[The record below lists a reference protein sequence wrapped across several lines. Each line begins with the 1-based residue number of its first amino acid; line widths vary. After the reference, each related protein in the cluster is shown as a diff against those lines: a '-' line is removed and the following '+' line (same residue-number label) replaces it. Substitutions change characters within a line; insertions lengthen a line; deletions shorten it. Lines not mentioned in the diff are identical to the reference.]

1 MKYFNVVFFIFISM
15 NGYSQDEQLKAEFA
29 NLKRYAKENADLKPL
44 RKGEHRIVFMGN
56 SITESWKV
64 KDDAFFTD
72 RGYIDRGISGQTTPQ
87 MLLRFP
93 TDVVALKPTVV
104 VILAGINDIAENTGP
119 IPLTETYGNIVAMI
133 KLAESHKI
141 KVVVSS
147 VLPANAFL
155 WRPRI
160 KPAEKVIAL
169 NAMLK
174 AYCSS
179 NGIVYLD
186 YYSSMV
192 DDAKGLDKKYTE
204 DGVHPTLAG
213 YKVMEPLVEAA
224 IKKALRHKN

>member
-1 MKYFNVVFFIFISM
+1 MKYLVFSFFILISM
-15 NGYSQDEQLKAEFA
+15 NALSQEDWA
-29 NLKRYAKENADLKPL
+29 NLKRYAKENADLKPPV
-44 RKGEHRIVFMGN
+44 RGEHRIVFMGN

-64 KDDAFFTD
+64 KDEAFFND

-93 TDVVALKPTVV
+93 SDVIALKPTVV

-119 IPLTETYGNIVAMI
+119 IPLTETFGNIVAMV
-133 KLAESHKI
+133 KLARAKKI
-141 KVVVSS
+141 RVIVSS
-147 VLPANAFL
+147 VLPANAFP
-155 WRPRI
+155 WRPQI

-174 AYCSS
+174 AYCKTH
-179 NGIVYLD
+179 GIVYLD
-186 YYSSMV
+186 YYPHMV

-213 YKVMEPLVEAA
+213 YKVMEPLVEVA
-224 IKKALRHKN
+224 IKKALRQKS